1 MPNSI
6 CNHACG
12 LCLQN
17 ASVLLAVQ
25 NTWCGRQ
32 QQKSHR
38 TNSYLSD
45 RVYTMRTCT
54 HILQLQ
60 WINQHCI
67 RALYRINRHRFRR
80 WSGTDASFHTKVRT
94 DNCQKLQQQLLLLLH
109 PFNGLFSRTTWVSR
123 YQKGKTSL
131 DLNKARYGEVL
142 GCSGISWT
150 VCKQSTP
157 RSRHNH
163 TNTPSLNLY
172 RPDALPDV
180 QATV

>member
-1 MPNSI
+1 MLVVYVYKTQACCWLCKIRDVAHSCKSLTGLILI
-6 CNHACG
+6 CQTVCTRCPRAH
-12 LCLQN
+12 
-17 ASVLLAVQ
+17 
-25 NTWCGRQ
+25 
-32 QQKSHR
+32 
-38 TNSYLSD
+38 
-45 RVYTMRTCT
+45 T

-80 WSGTDASFHTKVRT
+80 RSGTVASFHTKVRT
-94 DNCQKLQQQLLLLLH
+94 DNCQKLKQLLLLLLH

-131 DLNKARYGEVL
+131 DLNEARYGEVL

-150 VCKQSTP
+150 ICKQSTP